1 MHSTDAQHGCEHS
14 QSKLSVLRVLFGDRA
29 GRLHG
34 MWLLGGWDI
43 WHQPPGGGYQAYTQG
58 RVDVVRTREGVGC
71 LVYKDLTPR
80 PEAHQCCSRARWD
93 PSEVAEEVGGQRFG
107 FEGVGRGPRA
117 PLHDH
122 EGWSHANF

>member
-1 MHSTDAQHGCEHS
+1 MAFW
-14 QSKLSVLRVLFGDRA
+14 KA
-29 GRLHG
+29 GTSGTSLQEG
-34 MWLLGGWDI
+34 
-43 WHQPPGGGYQAYTQG
+43 GGGYQAYTQG

-93 PSEVAEEVGGQRFG
+93 PSDVAEEVGGQRFG

-117 PLHDH
+117 PPHDH
-122 EGWSHANF
+122 EGWSNANF